1 MTFFILV
8 WTKENIL
15 PPYGT
20 QQTKLQIM
28 FMQKEYLANL
38 LEIKLLCQILF
49 IELKTPNVSCRP
61 FCIVVNSPKYE
72 PDWTN
77 LIFDIWAD

>member
-28 FMQKEYLANL
+28 FMQKEYLTNL

-61 FCIVVNSPKYE
+61 FCIVVNSA
-72 PDWTN
+72 TN

>member
-28 FMQKEYLANL
+28 FMQKEYLTNL
-38 LEIKLLCQILF
+38 LEIKLCQILF

-61 FCIVVNSPKYE
+61 FCIVVNSAKYE
-72 PDWTN
+72 PDCTN